1 MSKLK
6 QPYEI
11 KSDNKKLSGLC
22 YGQPGSG
29 KSTLALS
36 MPTPVLIDADN
47 GVHRLD
53 PLHRVTLLQVT
64 SYQEVLDLIKS
75 PDIAPFETI
84 VVDTVGRLLDYIDVH
99 IVKENPKNGQS
110 SGQLSLK
117 GWSARAATFSAFIKT
132 VLTMGKHILFV
143 AHEKEDKDGDSKIIR
158 PDFGGG
164 KAGAELIKDLDFVG
178 YMEMMGRERT
188 ISFSPSDRYYAKNSA
203 KLDDVIKIPHMK
215 PGDPNDFM
223 NSIVSRFK
231 DAADREAEML
241 REYAALMEQ
250 IKTSIDGVVD
260 VETATAFTEEM
271 QKGKIPDMW
280 DSRIKA
286 RAMFGRHLKALG
298 LHYDTKTKTY
308 TETASI
314 ETTEAA

>member
-11 KSDNKKLSGLC
+11 ESSNKKLSGLL
-22 YGQPGSG
+22 YGQPGSW
-29 KSTLALS
+29 KSTTALS

-53 PLHRVTLLQVT
+53 LRHRVPTLQVT
-64 SYQEVLDLIKS
+64 SYQEVLELVTS

-84 VVDTVGRLLDYIDVH
+84 VVDTAGRLLDYIDVH
-99 IVKENPKNGQS
+99 IVKENPKNAQTG
-110 SGQLSLK
+110 GQLSLK
-117 GWSARAATFSAFIKT
+117 GWGVRAATFSMFVKT

-143 AHEKEDKDGDSKIIR
+143 AHEREEKDGDTKIIR

-164 KAGAELIKDLDFVG
+164 KAGGELIKDLDFVG
-178 YMEMMGRERT
+178 YMEMIGREHT

-203 KLDDVIKIPHMK
+203 KLDDVLKIPYMK
-215 PGDPNDFM
+215 PGDPNNFM
-223 NSIVSRFK
+223 SKIVSRFK

-250 IKTSIDGVVD
+250 IKGSVESIVD
-260 VETATAFTEEM
+260 AETANAFTEEM

-286 RAMFGRHLKALG
+286 RAMFSGHVKSLG
-298 LHYDTKTKTY
+298 LQYDTEAKTY
-308 TETASI
+308 VK
-314 ETTEAA
+314 TTEAA